1 MMKKI
6 FALILAVLLLCLVPA
21 ASAYS
26 VYSRVTDS
34 ASDAIPNEYQQ
45 TLSDRLDSIST
56 ETEMDVLICVTDDLD
71 GYTVAEFAENFY
83 DDMCVVMEHRRSAAI
98 LVISLETRDVYI
110 DCVDDAQKAITEY
123 EAEGILDLMMDD
135 LSSGDYYAACVTFAD
150 RCEAEFLGYINGPS
164 ENISSNYHPPY
175 DYDYDDDYNYD
186 YDEEFELEYEFDL
199 KSDWPY
205 MAVIAVVLGVIVA
218 FITVTVMKS
227 KLKSVRSNDR
237 AAEYVVPGSMQVTV
251 SYDSFLYRNVTRRER
266 PKNNNSGHH
275 GRSGGFGGG
284 RGGFGGSSHRGS
296 GRKF

>member
-6 FALILAVLLLCLVPA
+6 FALILAAFLLCLVPA

-34 ASDAIPNEYQQ
+34 VSDAIPDEYQH
-45 TLSDRLDSIST
+45 TLSDRLDSISELT
-56 ETEMDVLICVTDDLD
+56 ETDVLICVTDDLD
-71 GYTVAEFAENFY
+71 GYTVAGFTEKFY
-83 DDMCVVMEHRRSAAI
+83 DDMCIAMEHRRSAAI

-110 DCVDDAQKAITEY
+110 DCVDDAQEAITEY

-135 LSSGDYYAACVTFAD
+135 LSSGNYYGACVTFAD
-150 RCEAEFLGYINGPS
+150 QCETELLGYINDPS

-175 DYDYDDDYNYD
+175 DFDYDDDYNYD
-186 YDEEFELEYEFDL
+186 YGEDFEFDL

-205 MAVIAVVLGVIVA
+205 VAVIAVVLGVIVG

-227 KLKSVRSNDR
+227 KLKSVRSNDY
-237 AAEYVVPGSMQVTV
+237 AAEYVVPGSMQLTV
-251 SYDSFLYRNVTRRER
+251 SYDSFLYRNVIRRER
-266 PKNNNSGHH
+266 PKNNNSGRS

>member
-1 MMKKI
+1 MMKKL
-6 FALILAVLLLCLVPA
+6 FALVLAAFLLCLVPA

-26 VYSRVTDS
+26 VYSRVEDS
-34 ASDAIPNEYQQ
+34 VSDAIPDEYQQ

-56 ETEMDVLICVTDDLD
+56 ETEMDVLICVTDDLG
-71 GYTVAEFAENFY
+71 GYTVAGFTEKFY
-83 DDMCVVMEHRRSAAI
+83 DDMCVVMEHKRSAAI

-110 DCVDDAQKAITEY
+110 DCVDDTQKAITEY

-135 LSSGDYYAACVTFAD
+135 LSSGNYYAACVTFAD
-150 RCEAEFLGYINGPS
+150 RCEAEFLGYINDPS
-164 ENISSNYHPPY
+164 ENISSNYYPPY

-186 YDEEFELEYEFDL
+186 YGEDLEFDL

-205 MAVIAVVLGVIVA
+205 AAVIAVVIGVIVG

-251 SYDSFLYRNVTRRER
+251 SYDSFLYRNVIRRER
-266 PKNNNSGHH
+266 PKNNNSGRS